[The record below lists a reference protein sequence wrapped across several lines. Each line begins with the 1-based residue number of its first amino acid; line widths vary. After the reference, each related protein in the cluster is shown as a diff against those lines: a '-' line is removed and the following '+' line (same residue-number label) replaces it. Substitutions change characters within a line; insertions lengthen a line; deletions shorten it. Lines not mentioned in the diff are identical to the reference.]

1 MTVFLTLF
9 DKKKT
14 CAESAGS
21 ADPKCSITEMYAADT
36 SRPRR
41 RDALTAPESERMLSE
56 AGAVVMS
63 GGGATNLRFDKLPE
77 NELVVLKSGK
87 MYLKVPN

>member
-1 MTVFLTLF
+1 
-9 DKKKT
+9 
-14 CAESAGS
+14 
-21 ADPKCSITEMYAADT
+21 
-36 SRPRR
+36 
-41 RDALTAPESERMLSE
+41 MLSE